1 MALGQ
6 PESESSWS
14 FPPKGGEA
22 VYMTTYEIIMIILLS
37 IKLLVDIISE
47 KK

>member
-1 MALGQ
+1 
-6 PESESSWS
+6 
-14 FPPKGGEA
+14 
-22 VYMTTYEIIMIILLS
+22 MTTYEIIMIILLS